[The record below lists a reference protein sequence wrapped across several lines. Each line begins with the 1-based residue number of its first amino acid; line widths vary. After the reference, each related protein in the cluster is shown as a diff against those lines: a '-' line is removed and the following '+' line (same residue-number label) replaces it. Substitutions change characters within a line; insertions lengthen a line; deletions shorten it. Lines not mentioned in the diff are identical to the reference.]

1 MKYLAYR
8 GMNFAKFEAE
18 TYDNTQHKQ
27 RNKELKS
34 TQSPHS
40 ARWGIEEKN
49 YKDIHNRQSTPSDE
63 WDLDQDV
70 QRNRCT
76 NNLLVLA

>member
-1 MKYLAYR
+1 MKHLAYR

-34 TQSPHS
+34 T
-40 ARWGIEEKN
+40 
-49 YKDIHNRQSTPSDE
+49 
-63 WDLDQDV
+63 
-70 QRNRCT
+70 
-76 NNLLVLA
+76 